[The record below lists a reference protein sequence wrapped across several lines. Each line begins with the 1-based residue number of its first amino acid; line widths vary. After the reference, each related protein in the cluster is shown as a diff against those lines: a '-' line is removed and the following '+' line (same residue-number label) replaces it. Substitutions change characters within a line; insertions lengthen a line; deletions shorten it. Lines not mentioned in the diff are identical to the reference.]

1 MKKYS
6 FILPLA
12 LFSSL
17 LVSCGA
23 KTLSEVDGIAL
34 AKKIQAFRA
43 DSSFAYKTDKFTY
56 SINLSGDSMGNGTS
70 KIDARIIKGE
80 YIYYNLVSSM
90 SKKAQNET
98 VYVYSK
104 DGIHYFAE
112 DDGTNKTYSELSQS
126 AFDAALESNTSGIRN
141 TVIAMADGVYESLSN
156 FTEAS
161 SSSSANSQT
170 STTSTYSFA
179 SSGDG
184 NLVVTWDT
192 TEKDSETNA
201 TSHEVITFDHYYP
214 VSVSEVIKGTRV
226 SSSSSTSLDGEGTM
240 NFAWDT
246 CSPFYPDLSKYTKQ

>member
-1 MKKYS
+1 MNFFAFRGEILGWVLQDIVTLFIMKKYS

-80 YIYYNLVSSM
+80 YIYYNLVSST

-201 TSHEVITFDHYYP
+201 TSHE
-214 VSVSEVIKGTRV
+214 SQSLRRTR
-226 SSSSSTSLDGEGTM
+226 L
-240 NFAWDT
+240 
-246 CSPFYPDLSKYTKQ
+246 PLLTKILANPR